1 MGVRVRGRV
10 GVRIGV
16 LGLGVRVG
24 VLGLGLGA
32 HLGEVRLGVDG
43 HQALAVE
50 DIVGTWLGLGCGLGT
65 GLGLG
70 LSAPG

>member
-10 GVRIGV
+10 EVRIGV

-24 VLGLGLGA
+24 VLGLGLGLGA

-50 DIVGTWLGLGCGLGT
+50 DIVGTWLGVGVRVRIGG
-65 GLGLG
+65 G
-70 LSAPG
+70 A